1 MSSLCIPKIRRAHLQ
16 PKTSMRFSCKRGF
29 LVICWVTQ
37 QLYCPYKPR
46 TNRCCLQESPC
57 QILSKSWWPGVISE
71 ACVLGRRASWKW
83 VSSSKVSQ
91 SPAAVLWQSGCWAKS
106 ALGARERWGGSG
118 KGERGGS
125 RGARI
130 TTAGGNPTHTG
141 CVCSRC
147 EDTFFLIVWVTPQAV
162 VWPADDF
169 FIWSYGMQN
178 KRGGEKKAVEEI
190 QIKWSSMTSSAV
202 L

>member
-37 QLYCPYKPR
+37 QLYCPYKPAPTAAAYKR
-46 TNRCCLQESPC
+46 AHVRYLARADGLESS
-57 QILSKSWWPGVISE
+57 QKR
-71 ACVLGRRASWKW
+71 AFLGRRASWKW

-106 ALGARERWGGSG
+106 ALGARERRGGSG

-178 KRGGEKKAVEEI
+178 KREGEKKAVEET